1 MASFDVIDNRF
12 YHHKIKTNVVIG
24 ESNVQAFG
32 DVTVVAPSNLT
43 FDFTTGQFNLP
54 VTVEQV
60 GSPQLLTNTIL
71 PGKVINQGIV
81 TVNVLVDGVVQI
93 QNLQIPWQ
101 DMVDVPG
108 VGVLDIV
115 QKHDF
120 QIEGFSLAPVLI
132 GGVLNLI
139 IKVVYQYCMIV
150 ATEKVI
156 KVNAADLFCQ

>member
-1 MASFDVIDNRF
+1 MATFDVIDNRF
-12 YHHKIKTNVVIG
+12 YHHRIKTNVVFG
-24 ESNVQAFG
+24 ETNVQGFG

-43 FDFTTGQFNLP
+43 YDFTTGEFNLP

-71 PGKVINQGIV
+71 PDKLINQGIV

-101 DMVDVPG
+101 DMIDVPG
-108 VGVLDIV
+108 LVPNDVV

-120 QIEGFSLAPVLI
+120 QIEGFSIAPVLI
-132 GGVLNLI
+132 GGVLNLV
-139 IKVVYQYCMIV
+139 IKVVYEYFLVV
-150 ATEKVI
+150 AHERVI
-156 KVNAADLFCQ
+156 KVNAADLFSQ